1 VSLSTGQIGILVLA
15 AVLVFWALGAYNRL
29 MAQRNAIAQAWA
41 RVAEALQQRAT
52 VPVPLVA
59 ALREPMAAEHGAL
72 DGLLL
77 GPRSRRARGGRD
89 ECARPVLPA
98 NAQAWVTAEATL
110 AAAATRLMA
119 LLDQHPEA
127 LAAEPVAGL
136 VATWQE
142 AQARLPFARQL
153 FNQEAQA
160 YNEAVALVPTC
171 WLARVFRFRPAGLL

>member
-29 MAQRNAIAQAWA
+29 MAQRYAIAQAWA

-77 GPRSRRARGGRD
+77 AHEAAVRAAA
-89 ECARPVLPA
+89 EMNARPVLPA
-98 NAQAWVTAEATL
+98 NAQAWVTAEAAL

-171 WLARVFRFRPAGLL
+171 WLARIFRFRAAGLL

>member
-1 VSLSTGQIGILVLA
+1 MSLSGGQIGVLVLA

-29 MAQRNAIAQAWA
+29 MAQRYAIAQAWA

-52 VPVPLVA
+52 VPLPLVA

-77 GPRSRRARGGRD
+77 AHEATVHAAAAMS
-89 ECARPVLPA
+89 ARPVLPA
-98 NAQAWVTAEATL
+98 NAQAWVTAEAAL

-119 LLDQHPEA
+119 LLEQHPEA
-127 LAAEPVAGL
+127 QATEPVASL
-136 VATWQE
+136 VATWQQ

-171 WLARVFRFRPAGLL
+171 WLARVFRFDAAGRL

>member
-1 VSLSTGQIGILVLA
+1 MSLGSGQIGALVLA
-15 AVLVFWALGAYNRL
+15 AVLVFWALGAHNRL
-29 MAQRNAIAQAWA
+29 MAQRYAIAQAWA
-41 RVAEALQQRAT
+41 RVADALQLRAG
-52 VPVPLVA
+52 VPSPLVA

-77 GPRSRRARGGRD
+77 AHRTAVHAAAEMSAGPVG
-89 ECARPVLPA
+89 PA
-98 NAQAWVTAEATL
+98 NAQAWVAAEAAL

-119 LLDQHPEA
+119 LLDQHPEV

-136 VATWQE
+136 VATWQQ
-142 AQARLPFARQL
+142 AQERLPFARQL

-171 WLARVFRFRPAGLL
+171 WLARVFRFGAAGLL

>member
-1 VSLSTGQIGILVLA
+1 MSLSTGQIGILVLA

-52 VPVPLVA
+52 VPAPLVA

-77 GPRSRRARGGRD
+77 AHEAAARAAA
-89 ECARPVLPA
+89 EMSARPVVPA
-98 NAQAWVTAEATL
+98 NAQVWVTAEATL

-127 LAAEPVAGL
+127 LAAEPVAGW
-136 VATWQE
+136 VATWNE

-160 YNEAVALVPTC
+160 YNEAVDLVPTC

>member
-1 VSLSTGQIGILVLA
+1 MSLSSGQIGVLVLA

-52 VPVPLVA
+52 VPLPLVA

-77 GPRSRRARGGRD
+77 AHEATARAAI
-89 ECARPVLPA
+89 EMSARPVLPA

-110 AAAATRLMA
+110 AAASTRLMA

-136 VATWQE
+136 VVTWQE
-142 AQARLPFARQL
+142 AHARLPFARQL

-160 YNEAVALVPTC
+160 YNDAVALVPTC